1 MNNEKPQAFPTP
13 EQEAEIAEWFKQH
26 PTIAEIPPSPRCN
39 RAPSALRFPSIEG
52 PDGKGRRLRIPRPT
66 LRQIAARLR
75 ILNRFIAARDVY
87 TKGTGFNPYRVER
100 QELIQYIER
109 FLNGALKEV

>member
-1 MNNEKPQAFPTP
+1 MNYETP
-13 EQEAEIAEWFKQH
+13 
-26 PTIAEIPPSPRCN
+26 PPVPVPFRN
-39 RAPSALRFPSIEG
+39 NTAPSALRFPSIEG